1 MKVVKGWII
10 YRDDATQLRPEA
22 YEINRLID
30 QAKQENI
37 DVEVFRPDQFDL
49 IVNRED
55 ERSILVN
62 SEKRSLPD
70 FVIPR
75 MGAGTTYFTLAVLRQ
90 MERLGIHIVN
100 SPESIELVKD
110 KLYSHQVLARNN
122 LPVPKTMLVKF
133 PVNIDLVERNL
144 GFPVVV
150 KTLSGSQGS
159 GVFLAENRRT
169 FEDLMQLIEAT
180 NKNANIIMQEFVKAS
195 RGMDLRVF
203 TLGGRAIAC
212 FKRTNTQGG
221 FKANFSAGGSVEP
234 FEITPEIEWLATQ
247 TSNILNLDMAGIDLL
262 FDKDH
267 FKVCEANSSPGFEG
281 LESASDINV
290 SKEIYHYLRV
300 RLGKFSGNTGLTLK
314 KNTAVANENKKL
326 STE

>member
-1 MKVVKGWII
+1 MKGWVI

-22 YEINRLID
+22 YEIHRLVEEAKKEGID
-30 QAKQENI
+30 L
-37 DVEVFRPDQFDL
+37 EVFKPEQFDL
-49 IVNRED
+49 IVTRED

-62 SEKRSLPD
+62 SEKRELPD

-75 MGAGTTYFTLAVLRQ
+75 MGSGTTYFTLAILRH
-90 MERLGIHIVN
+90 MERLGIHVVN
-100 SPESIELVKD
+100 GPESIEIVKD
-110 KLYSHQVLARNN
+110 KLYSHQILAENN

-133 PVNIDLVERNL
+133 PVNIELVEKNL

-159 GVFLAENRRT
+159 GVFLAENKGT
-169 FEDLMQLIEAT
+169 FDDLMQLIEAT
-180 NKNANIIMQEFVKAS
+180 NKTANIILQEFIAAS
-195 RGMDLRVF
+195 RGTDLRVF

-212 FKRTNTQGG
+212 FKRTNKAGG
-221 FKANFSAGGSVEP
+221 FKANFSAGGDVEQ

-262 FDKDH
+262 FDNDH

-281 LESASDINV
+281 LESSCGLNIP
-290 SKEIYHYLRV
+290 KEIFHYLRI
-300 RLGKFSGNTGLTLK
+300 RLGMFSSE
-314 KNTAVANENKKL
+314 TANKSMQRNAKAPAD
-326 STE
+326 